1 MLYLGVLATIPTL
14 QEINPLDI
22 REDASMSMEAPRYHM
37 PDRATELSALTPFEQ
52 LRYAREIIQLEA
64 DALGELCERLNAD
77 FLTAVSYVFQCET
90 NVIVTGMG
98 KAGLIGQ
105 KIAATLASTG
115 TRSHFLNPAEAFHGD
130 LGRIHKDDVV
140 LVLSQSG
147 KTEEIVRLL
156 PSLATL
162 DVTVLA
168 ITSDRQSPL
177 GAAANAVLELGP
189 LQEACALGLA
199 PSTSTTAMLA
209 YGDAI
214 ALVASRMRNFR
225 KEDFARFHPGGS
237 LGAQLAGV
245 EQRMRPLNQCR
256 VAKKQETLRDV
267 LSTRAV
273 EGRRSGAVL
282 VVDTADHLVGIFTDS
297 DLARLFESRRE
308 NALDRPIGDVMTL
321 QPILVPAGS
330 MLCDALAIMA
340 ERKLSELPVVD
351 ADTKPVG
358 LLDIT
363 DLVSD
368 QPTTAILENG
378 ISMDAPQRGLR
389 LIRQSKEPERDAD
402 IPQRSDNLPSD

>member
-1 MLYLGVLATIPTL
+1 
-14 QEINPLDI
+14 
-22 REDASMSMEAPRYHM
+22 MSMEAPRYQR
-37 PDRATELSALTPFEQ
+37 PDRAIELPALTPFEQ

-64 DALGELCERLNAD
+64 DALGELSERLNAD

-162 DVTVLA
+162 ETTVLA
-168 ITSDRQSPL
+168 ITRDRQSPL
-177 GAAANAVLELGP
+177 GAAATVVLELGP

-225 KEDFARFHPGGS
+225 REDFARFHPGGS
-237 LGAQLAGV
+237 LGAQLAEVG
-245 EQRMRPLNQCR
+245 QRMRPLAQCR
-256 VAKKQETLRDV
+256 LAEQHETLREV

-273 EGRRSGAVL
+273 QGRRSGAVL
-282 VVDTADHLVGIFTDS
+282 IVDATDHLVGIFTDS

-308 NALDRPIGDVMTL
+308 TALDQPIGTVMTTR
-321 QPILVPAGS
+321 PILVPAGS
-330 MLCDALAIMA
+330 MLCDAMSIMA
-340 ERKLSELPVVD
+340 ERKLSELPVID
-351 ADTKPVG
+351 ADSKPVG

-363 DLVSD
+363 DLMSD
-368 QPTTAILENG
+368 HPPATISGDPTSTDCTLN
-378 ISMDAPQRGLR
+378 GLR
-389 LIRQSKEPERDAD
+389 LLQQSNDHNNDHDNDVECD
-402 IPQRSDNLPSD
+402 IDVSRPSD

>member
-1 MLYLGVLATIPTL
+1 
-14 QEINPLDI
+14 
-22 REDASMSMEAPRYHM
+22 MSMEVPQYQR
-37 PDRATELSALTPFEQ
+37 PDRATELPALTPFEQ

-64 DALGELCERLNAD
+64 DALGELSERLNAD

-90 NVIVTGMG
+90 SVIVTGMG

-156 PSLATL
+156 PSLASLETK
-162 DVTVLA
+162 VLA
-168 ITSDRQSPL
+168 ITRDRQSPL
-177 GAAANAVLELGP
+177 GAAATVVLELGP

-225 KEDFARFHPGGS
+225 REDFARFHPGGS
-237 LGAQLAGV
+237 LGAQLAYV
-245 EQRMRPLNQCR
+245 EQRMRPLDQCR
-256 VAKKQETLRDV
+256 LAEQQETLREV

-273 EGRRSGAVL
+273 QGRRSGAVL
-282 VVDTADHLVGIFTDS
+282 IVDAADRLVGIFTDS

-308 NALDRPIGDVMTL
+308 IALDQPIGTVMTTH
-321 QPILVPAGS
+321 PILVPAGS
-330 MLCDALAIMA
+330 MLCDAMTIMA
-340 ERKLSELPVVD
+340 ERKLSELPVID
-351 ADTKPVG
+351 ADRKPVG

-363 DLVSD
+363 DLMSD
-368 QPTTAILENG
+368 QPSAT
-378 ISMDAPQRGLR
+378 ISGDSTSTDSKLDGLR
-389 LIRQSKEPERDAD
+389 LLQQNDNIECD
-402 IPQRSDNLPSD
+402 IDLSLPSD

>member
-1 MLYLGVLATIPTL
+1 
-14 QEINPLDI
+14 
-22 REDASMSMEAPRYHM
+22 MSMEASRYQKPPRVDEF
-37 PDRATELSALTPFEQ
+37 PGLTPFEQ

-64 DALGELCERLNAD
+64 DALGELSERLNAD
-77 FLTAVSYVFQCET
+77 FLAAVSHVFKCET

-156 PSLATL
+156 PSLAALET
-162 DVTVLA
+162 TVLA
-168 ITSDRQSPL
+168 ITRDGQSPL
-177 GAAANAVLELGP
+177 GVAATVVLELGP

-225 KEDFARFHPGGS
+225 REDFARFHPGGS
-237 LGAQLAGV
+237 LGAQLAEV
-245 EQRMRPLNQCR
+245 EQRMRPLDQCR
-256 VAKKQETLRDV
+256 LAKKTETLREV
-267 LSTRAV
+267 LSTRPI
-273 EGRRSGAVL
+273 EGRRTGAVIIA
-282 VVDTADHLVGIFTDS
+282 DTANRLIGIFTDS
-297 DLARLFESRRE
+297 DLARLFETRQE
-308 NALDRPIGDVMTL
+308 NALDRPIGEVMTK
-321 QPILVPAGS
+321 QPILVPVGS
-330 MLCDALAIMA
+330 MLCDAMAIMA

-351 ADTKPVG
+351 SDGKPVG

-363 DLVSD
+363 DLVNE
-368 QPTTAILENG
+368 QPSTTAPEARPAVNSSTQG
-378 ISMDAPQRGLR
+378 TQGTQGLR
-389 LIRQSKEPERDAD
+389 LMHQDKEPELDSDAS
-402 IPQRSDNLPSD
+402 PTSNKRLLG

>member
-1 MLYLGVLATIPTL
+1 
-14 QEINPLDI
+14 
-22 REDASMSMEAPRYHM
+22 MSMEAFRYQK
-37 PDRATELSALTPFEQ
+37 PDRAVEHSTLTPFEQ
-52 LRYAREIIQLEA
+52 IRYAREIIQLEA
-64 DALGELCERLNAD
+64 DALAALSERLNAD
-77 FLTAVSYVFQCET
+77 FLTAVAYVFQCET

-130 LGRIHKDDVV
+130 LGRIHQDDVV

-156 PSLATL
+156 PSLAAL
-162 DVTVLA
+162 DATIVA
-168 ITSDRQSPL
+168 ITRDRQSPL

-225 KEDFARFHPGGS
+225 REDFARFHPGGN

-245 EQRMRPLNQCR
+245 EQRMRPLEQCR
-256 VAKKQETLRDV
+256 VAEQQETLRDA

-282 VVDTADHLVGIFTDS
+282 IVNAADRLVGIFTDS

-308 NALDRPIGDVMTL
+308 NALDRPIGDVMTM

-330 MLCDALAIMA
+330 MLSDAMAIMT

-351 ADTKPVG
+351 SDDKPVG
-358 LLDIT
+358 ILDIT
-363 DLVSD
+363 DLVSE
-368 QPTTAILENG
+368 QPSADTREKSSSTDSAQG
-378 ISMDAPQRGLR
+378 SLR
-389 LIRQSKEPERDAD
+389 LVRQSQEPECDVD
-402 IPQRSDNLPSD
+402 LPLSSENLSSD